1 VYRRQVLT
9 FALMYTCCAILN
21 GCDPVLEER
30 KRNGLEVEPFAPREY
45 IRVRQTE
52 EAPSFAEELHEWVE
66 AMEQVEDAVLVERSR
81 KLYVGVLSSGD
92 LAVETEQNMQE
103 LLRGW
108 VNQPEV
114 EEVYVTFDTD
124 VAAELMSNPDIV
136 EDEISPHGWILLEA
150 QK

>member
-1 VYRRQVLT
+1 
-9 FALMYTCCAILN
+9 M
-21 GCDPVLEER
+21 EER

-45 IRVRQTE
+45 IRVRQIE
-52 EAPSFAEELHEWVE
+52 ENRSFTRELRQWVE
-66 AMEQVEDAVLVERSR
+66 DMDQVEDAVLVERSR

-103 LLRGW
+103 LLRSW

-124 VAAELMSNPDIV
+124 VATELMSNPDMV